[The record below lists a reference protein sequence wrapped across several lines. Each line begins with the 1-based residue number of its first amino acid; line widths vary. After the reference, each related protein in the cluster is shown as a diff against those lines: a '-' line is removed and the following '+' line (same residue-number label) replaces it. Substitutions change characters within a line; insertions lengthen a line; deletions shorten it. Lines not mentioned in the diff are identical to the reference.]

1 MINTRSSSDQTL
13 LKRFSIYS
21 DDPTTTTTTTTTTTQ
36 YGPRASKTMSSLERV
51 SGLKNNSDRPKSKRA
66 SGPHFNSNDCQKVT
80 SPKSSTMQSTSTTTS
95 HRSHLSSNVV
105 FLLLLTFL
113 STAILS
119 VSSSSINDCRGVRYA
134 YSAKGLDLKDVPRQ
148 PRQGKNAKTY
158 FQNKKRRVISWRHF
172 FPIVP
177 ENNVSS

>member
-21 DDPTTTTTTTTTTTQ
+21 DDPTTTTTTTTQ

-51 SGLKNNSDRPKSKRA
+51 SGFKNNSDRPKSKRA
-66 SGPHFNSNDCQKVT
+66 FGPHLIDRFNSDDCQKVT

-158 FQNKKRRVISWRHF
+158 FQNKKRRVIS
-172 FPIVP
+172 
-177 ENNVSS
+177 

>member
-21 DDPTTTTTTTTTTTQ
+21 DDPTTTTTTTQ
-36 YGPRASKTMSSLERV
+36 YWPRASKTMSSLERV
-51 SGLKNNSDRPKSKRA
+51 SGFKNNSDRPKSKRA
-66 SGPHFNSNDCQKVT
+66 SGPHLIDRFNSNDCQKVT

-158 FQNKKRRVISWRHF
+158 FQNKKDELFRDVIPYRS
-172 FPIVP
+172 
-177 ENNVSS
+177 